1 MARLVCVV
9 WDDGYGTMPLLLPR
23 TANSYPPPS
32 SWNLTC
38 LILEL
43 GHFFDLLELELEL
56 LFLIISFIL
65 HFFGTWILLLL
76 GIWRAA
82 IHLCVSRRILA
93 GIMFFLSLVF
103 TSREWQ
109 VAAHRMKLMSHRV
122 ALFLLFSYS
131 LPRDVLSHDKKREG
145 HGHLAA

>member
-56 LFLIISFIL
+56 FFLIISFIL
-65 HFFGTWILLLL
+65 HFLELESCFFLKFGGQPFTSVYLGESSPALSFFIPCFHLSGMASGCTPNETYVAPGSPFLALLL
-76 GIWRAA
+76 
-82 IHLCVSRRILA
+82 
-93 GIMFFLSLVF
+93 
-103 TSREWQ
+103 
-109 VAAHRMKLMSHRV
+109 
-122 ALFLLFSYS
+122 
-131 LPRDVLSHDKKREG
+131 
-145 HGHLAA
+145 